1 MANALYAKFKESLL
15 SQNPSVDLDTDT
27 IKVALVSNAY
37 SPVTAATG
45 DQYYS
50 SVSGVIGT
58 PATLTGKSVT
68 GGVFDAT
75 DVTFTSVTSTATVY
89 KLVIFK
95 EIATAANSTWPLIA
109 VIDSATSGLPV
120 TPNGGDITI
129 SWDNGANKIFAL

>member
-1 MANALYAKFKESLL
+1 MPIGNALYAKFKESLL

-68 GGVFDAT
+68 GGVFDAA
-75 DVTFTSVTSTATVY
+75 DLTFTSVTSTATVTQLVLY
-89 KLVIFK
+89 KDTG
-95 EIATAANSTWPLIA
+95 TASNSPLIA
-109 VIDSATSGLPV
+109 LIDSATSGLPV

-129 SWDNGANKIFAL
+129 SWDNGANKIFKL